1 MRPFFV
7 FQNFG
12 NGSHN
17 PLGQT
22 VPTSKGNLKKFSV
35 AFRLIRGQ
43 ESRREVLV
51 LKPEIFMAIGGADD
65 GAGWGTAAIRFR
77 RRGAVPVR
85 LPWGIP
91 SYQIVNKVRSRTEFL

>member
-12 NGSHN
+12 YGSHN
-17 PLGQT
+17 PL
-22 VPTSKGNLKKFSV
+22 
-35 AFRLIRGQ
+35 GQ

-65 GAGWGTAAIRFR
+65 GAGGGTAAIRFR

>member
-17 PLGQT
+17 PL
-22 VPTSKGNLKKFSV
+22 
-35 AFRLIRGQ
+35 GQ

-65 GAGWGTAAIRFR
+65 GAGGGTAAIRFR
-77 RRGAVPVR
+77 RGE
-85 LPWGIP
+85 
-91 SYQIVNKVRSRTEFL
+91 SRAGPTALGFSLLSDCQQGKESH

>member
-43 ESRREVLV
+43 ESRRKVLV

-65 GAGWGTAAIRFR
+65 GAGGGTAAIRFR
-77 RRGAVPVR
+77 RGKPCRSDCLGVFPLIR
-85 LPWGIP
+85 LSI
-91 SYQIVNKVRSRTEFL
+91 R